1 MCAKRW
7 EAGCVGRNYSIGG
20 TILLITTGGKLAL
33 REIKQKHIYF
43 MGIGGIGMSG
53 IAEILLDFGYQI
65 SGSDIRVSNVTERL
79 QKKGAV
85 IYIGQRAENIT
96 ADIDAVVRSSA
107 IRETNP
113 ELIRAK
119 ELGIEILHR
128 SQMLATLMEDKR
140 AICVAG
146 AHGKTTTS
154 SMIALMLELANMA
167 PTIVVGGEISQ
178 IGSNAKSGRSD
189 ILVAEADESD
199 GSFLNLL
206 PWMAVITN
214 VEEDHLDHYQ
224 DLDEIREAF
233 VAFIQKTGPNGVA
246 ILNCDCPETRNMAAL
261 APGKVIYY
269 GFADDAQIQARNW
282 HYEQGMNVA
291 DVYQDGQ
298 LLGTLQLQVPGQ
310 HNISNG
316 LAAIAAGLEL
326 GMSFA
331 DMAAGLAQFGGAR
344 RRFQLL
350 GAVHDIQI
358 IDDYAHH
365 PTEIAATI
373 QAARGVHKGRL
384 VAVFQPH
391 RYSRTK
397 FLADK
402 FAESFQLA
410 DEVILTDVY
419 AAGED
424 LSEGAESQVI
434 FDCMKQSAQLV
445 HRENLNAFLLNFV
458 QPGDMVLMMGAGNI
472 WQNSMQLVED
482 LKHKQG

>member
-1 MCAKRW
+1 MRKIA
-7 EAGCVGRNYSIGG
+7 
-20 TILLITTGGKLAL
+20 
-33 REIKQKHIYF
+33 QKHIYF

-65 SGSDIRVSNVTERL
+65 SGSDIKVSNVTERL

-96 ADIDAVVRSSA
+96 GDIDAIVRSSA
-107 IRETNP
+107 IRDNNP
-113 ELIRAK
+113 ELVRAR
-119 ELGIEILHR
+119 ELGIEIVHR
-128 SQMLATLMEDKR
+128 SQMLAVLMEDKR

-154 SMIALMLELANMA
+154 SMIALMLELAGQD

-214 VEEDHLDHYQ
+214 VEEDHLDHYKN
-224 DLDEIREAF
+224 LGEIRQAFIAF
-233 VAFIQKTGPNGVA
+233 VQKTGTDGVA
-246 ILNCDCPETRNMAAL
+246 VLNFDCAETRSMAAL
-261 APGKVIYY
+261 VPGKVVSY
-269 GFADDAQIQARNW
+269 GFAEDAAVQGRNW
-282 HYEQGMNVA
+282 RYAQGKNMA
-291 DVYQDGQ
+291 DVYYQGQ
-298 LLGTLQLQVPGQ
+298 LLGVLQLEVPGR

-326 GMSFA
+326 GMSF
-331 DMAAGLAQFGGAR
+331 DDIVAGLAQFGGAR

-350 GAVHDIQI
+350 GRVHDIQI

-365 PTEIAATI
+365 PTEVAATI
-373 QAARGVHKGRL
+373 QAARGVHQGRL
-384 VAVFQPH
+384 VVVFQPH

-402 FAESFQLA
+402 FAESFHMA
-410 DEVILTDVY
+410 DAVILTDVY
-419 AAGED
+419 GAGEE

-434 FDCMKQSAQLV
+434 LERMRQPAQIV
-445 HRENLNAFLLNFV
+445 HREQLNSFLLDFV
-458 QPGDMVLMMGAGNI
+458 RPGDLVLMMGAGNI

-482 LKHKQG
+482 LKHKEC

>member
-1 MCAKRW
+1 MQ
-7 EAGCVGRNYSIGG
+7 SIEG
-20 TILLITTGGKLAL
+20 
-33 REIKQKHIYF
+33 KHIYF

-53 IAEILLDFGYQI
+53 IAEILLDFGFRV
-65 SGSDIRVSNVTERL
+65 SGSDIKVSNVTERL

-85 IYIGQRAENIT
+85 IYIGQKAENIT
-96 ADIDAVVRSSA
+96 DEIDIIVRSSA
-107 IRETNP
+107 IRESNP
-113 ELIRAK
+113 ELVRAK
-119 ELGIEILHR
+119 ELGITMLHR
-128 SQMLATLMEDKR
+128 SQMLAHLMENKR

-154 SMIALMLELANMA
+154 SMIALMMELAEKD
-167 PTIVVGGEISQ
+167 PTIVVGGEIYQ
-178 IGSNAKSGRSD
+178 IGSNAKSGKSD

-214 VEEDHLDHYQ
+214 VEEDHLDHYKN
-224 DLDEIREAF
+224 LDAIREAF
-233 VAFIQKTGPNGVA
+233 QAFVRKTGENGIAV
-246 ILNCDCPETRNMAAL
+246 LNYDCEETRQL
-261 APGKVIYY
+261 AKQAQGKLVTY
-269 GFADDAQIQARNW
+269 GFADDAQLQSRNW
-282 HYEQGMNVA
+282 RYEAGINKA
-291 DVYQDGQ
+291 DIYLNGE
-298 LLGTLQLQVPGQ
+298 LLGTMELHVPGK

-316 LAAIAAGLEL
+316 LAAVAAGLEI
-326 GMSFA
+326 GMTFEEIK
-331 DMAAGLAQFGGAR
+331 AGLAQFGGAR

-350 GAVHDIQI
+350 GNVHDIQI

-373 QAARGVHKGRL
+373 QAARGVHDGRL

-424 LSEGAESQVI
+424 ISEGAESTAI
-434 FDCMKQSAQLV
+434 IELMNQSVQMV
-445 HRENLNAFLLNFV
+445 HREKLNVFLQDFV
-458 QPGDMVLMMGAGNI
+458 KPGDMVLMMGAGNI
-472 WQNSMQLVED
+472 WQHSVQLVEE
-482 LKHKQG
+482 LKHKEF